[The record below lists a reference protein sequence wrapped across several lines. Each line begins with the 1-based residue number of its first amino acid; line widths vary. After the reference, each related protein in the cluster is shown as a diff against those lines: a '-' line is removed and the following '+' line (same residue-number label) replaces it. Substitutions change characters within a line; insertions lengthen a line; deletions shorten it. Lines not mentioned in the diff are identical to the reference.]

1 MCFVPAASRT
11 RRKVTAVTAEGRVI
25 NFTGVQIF
33 ICGNHSVSKALSSN
47 ILNCD
52 FFHNAYQRNRLNV
65 PLAV

>member
-1 MCFVPAASRT
+1 MAI
-11 RRKVTAVTAEGRVI
+11 TAEVRMTD
-25 NFTGVQIF
+25 FTGAQIF
-33 ICGNHSVSKALSSN
+33 ICGNHSVSKALSNN